1 MTTWPVW
8 LLIVTHAAAFTAGG
22 CIGMVLMSLFAH
34 REFAKAIRRG
44 EEY

>member
-1 MTTWPVW
+1 VTYPLW
-8 LLIVTHAAAFTAGG
+8 LLIVTHAAAFTVGG
-22 CIGMVLMSLFAH
+22 VIGMLLMSLYAH